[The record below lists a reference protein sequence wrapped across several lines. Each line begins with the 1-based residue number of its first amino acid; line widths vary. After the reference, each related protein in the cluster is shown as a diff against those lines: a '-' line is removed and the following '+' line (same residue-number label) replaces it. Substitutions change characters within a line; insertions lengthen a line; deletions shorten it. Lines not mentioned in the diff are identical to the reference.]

1 MIMTEDRS
9 RSLLE
14 LLINVTREVATA
26 LDLRTVLQRLLFAAI
41 QYVGGERGSIVV
53 MDDLGKP
60 VDATI
65 VYGKQFHEHTTQ
77 QLRETVERG
86 LAGWVVQNRKPTLVR
101 DTSKDER
108 WLRRADDSI
117 DKSGAKSAICVP
129 LMARERLVGVL
140 TLVHSVPNAFNEEH
154 LELMQAIADQASV
167 AVLNARLYTE
177 SQRTARIMS
186 ALAEGAAAINTS
198 LEMPD
203 VWRRILNQTM
213 QALQVES
220 VALALIDPANYDLV
234 FQAAAGQ
241 NSGNIPGRRIPDGQ
255 GLIGLVVESGRGLIV
270 PAVKLDTRYSEV
282 DKFGGI
288 EARAIAIAPI
298 QSQGKVIGVV
308 EAINPI
314 SGAFDPDA
322 MVVMAGLGSL
332 AGTTIQNAEYLE
344 RIQNAHQH
352 YRELFEDNVDT
363 IFITDWEGK
372 ILEANRQAVALS
384 GYSNEELHSMSIDQL
399 HEVNWNK
406 TGADFEILKTAD
418 ECNYESDLHQQ
429 DGETTPVEV
438 HVRRVEFEKTES
450 LQWILRDIT
459 ERKELDALRN
469 DMTDMIYHDLRSPL
483 GNIVSSLEMMSTLMP
498 EEETLVL
505 MLNIARNSTARIQRM
520 VNSLLDV
527 NRLEAGHQIADQNA
541 VDPVALIRE
550 SIRDIEPAANGRQQ
564 KIENKVTTVLPL
576 IWVDVDMVHRV
587 FINLMENAIKFT
599 PVEGRIELG
608 AETDGTFVKF
618 SVGDNGPGI
627 SAADR
632 ERIFDKFTRL
642 RGGKERPRGL
652 GVGLAFCRLAVLGHG
667 GDIWVE
673 SEIGK
678 GTTFFLTFPVAQQ
691 KKVTG
696 QLKRQ
701 TGRLTLKESK

>member
-1 MIMTEDRS
+1 MAEDRS

-77 QLRETVERG
+77 QLLDTVERG
-86 LAGWVVQNRKPTLVR
+86 LAGWVVQNRKPTLVP

-108 WLRRADDSI
+108 WLRRADDSA

-154 LELMQAIADQASV
+154 LKLMQAIADQASV

-177 SQRTARIMS
+177 SQRTARVMS
-186 ALAEGAAAINTS
+186 ALAEGAAAINAS

-213 QALQVES
+213 QALQVET
-220 VALALIDPANYDLV
+220 VALALIDTASNDLV

-241 NSGNIPGRRIPDGQ
+241 NSGNIPGRRVPNEQ
-255 GLIGLVVESGRGLIV
+255 GLSGLVVKSGRGLVV
-270 PAVKLDTRYSEV
+270 PAVGLDPRYGEV
-282 DKFGGI
+282 DRFGGI
-288 EARAIAIAPI
+288 EMRAIALAPI
-298 QSQGKVIGVV
+298 QSQGKVIGVL
-308 EAINPI
+308 EAVNPV
-314 SGAFDPDA
+314 SGTFDPDA
-322 MVVMAGLGSL
+322 MLVMAGLGSL

-344 RIQNAHQH
+344 RIQKAHQH
-352 YRELFEDNVDT
+352 YLELFEDSVDS

-372 ILEANRQAVALS
+372 VLEANRQAVVLS
-384 GYSNEELHSMSIDQL
+384 GYSNELLHTMSIDQL

-406 TGADFEILKTAD
+406 TGLSFEALRHAD
-418 ECNYESDLHQQ
+418 ECNYESDFHRQ

-438 HVRRVEFEKTES
+438 HARRVEFENTES
-450 LQWILRDIT
+450 IQWILRDIT

-483 GNIVSSLEMMSTLMP
+483 GNIVSSLEMMNTLMP
-498 EEETLVL
+498 EEQTLVL
-505 MLNIARNSTARIQRM
+505 MMNIARNSTARIQRM
-520 VNSLLDV
+520 VNSLLDI
-527 NRLEAGHQIADQNA
+527 NRLEAGHQIVDQNS
-541 VDPVALIRE
+541 VDPVALVRE
-550 SIRDIEPAANGRQQ
+550 SIRDVEPAANGRQQ
-564 KIENKVTTVLPL
+564 KIVNKVTSVLPL
-576 IWVDVDMVHRV
+576 IWVDVDMAHRV

-599 PVEGRIELG
+599 PVAGRIEID
-608 AETDGTFVKF
+608 AKTDGTFVKF
-618 SVGDNGPGI
+618 WVRDNGPGI
-627 SAADR
+627 APADR
-632 ERIFDKFTRL
+632 ERIFEKFTRL
-642 RGGKERPRGL
+642 RGSKDRPRGL

-667 GDIWVE
+667 GEIWVE
-673 SEIGK
+673 SEVGK
-678 GTTFFLTFPVAQQ
+678 GTTFMLTLPVAQ

-701 TGRLTLKESK
+701 TGRLTLKENT

>member
-1 MIMTEDRS
+1 MPEDRS

-77 QLRETVERG
+77 QLLDTVERG
-86 LAGWVVQNRKPTLVR
+86 LAGWVVQHRKPTLVP

-108 WLRRADDSI
+108 WLRRADDSVE
-117 DKSGAKSAICVP
+117 KSGAKSAICVP

-154 LELMQAIADQASV
+154 LELTQAIADQASV

-177 SQRTARIMS
+177 SQRTARVMS

-213 QALQVES
+213 QALQVET
-220 VALALIDPANYDLV
+220 VALALIDPTSSDLV

-241 NSGNIPGRRIPDGQ
+241 NSGNIPGRRIPNQQ
-255 GLIGLVVESGRGLIV
+255 GLAGLVVNSGTGVVIPSV
-270 PAVKLDTRYSEV
+270 ALDSRYGEV
-282 DKFGGI
+282 DRFGGI
-288 EARAIAIAPI
+288 DMRVVAIAPI
-298 QSQGKVIGVV
+298 QSQGKVIGVL
-308 EAINPI
+308 EAINPV

-344 RIQNAHQH
+344 RIQKAHQH
-352 YRELFEDNVDT
+352 YLELFEDNVDT
-363 IFITDWEGK
+363 IFITDWDGK
-372 ILEANRQAVALS
+372 VLEANRQAVALS
-384 GYSNEELHSMSIDQL
+384 GYSNEQLHTMKIDQL
-399 HEVNWNK
+399 HDVKWNK
-406 TGADFEILKTAD
+406 TGRNFETLKRAD
-418 ECNYESDLHQQ
+418 ECNYESDLHRQ

-438 HVRRVEFEKTES
+438 HVRRVEFEKTETI
-450 LQWILRDIT
+450 QWIVRDIT

-483 GNIVSSLEMMSTLMP
+483 GNIVSSLEMMSTLKP
-498 EEETLVL
+498 EEETHVL

-527 NRLEAGHQIADQNA
+527 NRLEAGHQVVDQNS
-541 VDPVALIRE
+541 VDPVALVRE
-550 SIRDIEPAANGRQQ
+550 AIRDVEPAANGRQQ
-564 KIENKVTTVLPL
+564 KIENKVTSVLPL
-576 IWVDVDMVHRV
+576 IWVDVDMAHRV

-599 PVEGRIELG
+599 PVEGRIEIG
-608 AETDGTFVKF
+608 AQTDGVFVKF
-618 SVGDNGPGI
+618 WVKDNGPGI
-627 SAADR
+627 STADR
-632 ERIFDKFTRL
+632 ERIFEKFTRL

-667 GDIWVE
+667 GEIWVE
-673 SEIGK
+673 SELGE
-678 GTTFFLTFPVAQQ
+678 GTTFFLTLPVAQ

-696 QLKRQ
+696 QLRRQ
-701 TGRLTLKESK
+701 TGRLTLKESG